1 MTISKLK
8 YAQIKKGLPTTDVYT
23 DRNQHQSKRSSM
35 FIAQEMMPIYL
46 VLTDILEELKK
57 LNAK

>member
-1 MTISKLK
+1 MTISKL
-8 YAQIKKGLPTTDVYT
+8 QHVQMKKGYPTTDTYT
-23 DRNQHQSKRSSM
+23 DRLQHQKIRDRM
-35 FIAQEMMPIYL
+35 FVQQEMMPIYL